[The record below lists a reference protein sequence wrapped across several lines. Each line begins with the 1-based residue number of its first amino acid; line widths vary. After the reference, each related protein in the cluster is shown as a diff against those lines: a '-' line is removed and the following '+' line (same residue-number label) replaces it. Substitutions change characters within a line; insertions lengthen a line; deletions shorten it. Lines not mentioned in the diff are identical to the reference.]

1 MSVIKKKINVARR
14 IVMRTLTEGIG
25 KTRFKQT
32 VVPEHFQIKRVL
44 VCRPNHRLGNLLL
57 ITPLLQE
64 LSATF
69 PDAKLDL
76 FVKGTIAPV
85 LFRTYPNIDRI
96 IQLPKKPAKELLRF
110 IKGWLAV
117 RDRHYDI
124 VMNVVFNSSSG
135 RICAQTADASYR
147 FLGDIDPVI
156 PLTFADHDHMAKF
169 PVYSFRHFIR
179 KLGYQ
184 PRNEPVAPVDIKLQ
198 PAELTEG
205 RKRLNDLVKNERPT
219 IAIYTYATGVKCYD
233 KEWWADFYA
242 RLQTEFP
249 SYNIAEIL
257 PVENVSQI
265 GFRAPSFY
273 SKQLREIAG
282 VIANAAVFI
291 GADSG
296 MMHLASA
303 SGVPVIGLFK
313 SNNMSTYAPYNE
325 RSLGVNTMNTNP
337 DECIR
342 LIEKIL
348 QNRTVRSVGRP
359 H

>member
-1 MSVIKKKINVARR
+1 MSVLKKINAARR
-14 IVMRTLTEGIG
+14 VVMRTITEGLG
-25 KTRFKQT
+25 KTRFNET

-44 VCRPNHRLGNLLL
+44 ICRPNHRLGNLLL

-85 LFRTYPNIDRI
+85 LFRNYPNIDRI
-96 IQLPKKPAKELLRF
+96 IQLPKKPAKELIRF
-110 IKGWLAV
+110 FKGWLAV
-117 RDRHYDI
+117 RNRHYDI

-135 RICAQTADASYR
+135 RICAQAANASYR

-156 PLTFADHDHMAKF
+156 PSTFADHDHMAKF
-169 PVYSFRHFIR
+169 PVYSFRHFIK

-184 PRNEPVAPVDIKLQ
+184 GRNEPVAPVDIKLR
-198 PAELTEG
+198 PAEVTEG
-205 RKRLNDLVKNERPT
+205 RTRLKELVKNERPT

-242 RLQTEFP
+242 RLQRKFP
-249 SYNIAEIL
+249 AYNIAEIL

-265 GFRAPSFY
+265 EFQAPSFY
-273 SKQLREIAG
+273 SKQLREIAAL
-282 VIANAAVFI
+282 IANAAVFI

-303 SGVPVIGLFK
+303 SGTPVVGLFK
-313 SNNMSTYAPYNE
+313 SHNMATYAPYNQG
-325 RSLGVNTMNTNP
+325 SVGVNTMDTNP

-342 LIEKIL
+342 LIQKIL
-348 QNRTVRSVGRP
+348 LSRTAIKQEP
-359 H
+359 

>member
-1 MSVIKKKINVARR
+1 M
-14 IVMRTLTEGIG
+14 
-25 KTRFKQT
+25 
-32 VVPEHFQIKRVL
+32 
-44 VCRPNHRLGNLLL
+44 
-57 ITPLLQE
+57 LQE

-85 LFRTYPNIDRI
+85 LFRNYPNIDRI
-96 IQLPKKPAKELLRF
+96 IQLPKKPAKDLLRF
-110 IKGWLAV
+110 FNGWLAI
-117 RDRHYDI
+117 RKKHYDI

-135 RICAQTADASYR
+135 RICAQAADATYR

-169 PVYSFRHFIR
+169 PVYSFRHFIKR
-179 KLGYQ
+179 LGYQ
-184 PRNEPVAPVDIKLQ
+184 PRNEPVASIDLKLQ
-198 PAELTEG
+198 PDELAAG
-205 RKRLNDLVKNERPT
+205 RRRLKELVENERPT
-219 IAIYTYATGVKCYD
+219 IAIYTYATGAKCYD
-233 KEWWADFYA
+233 REWWSDFYA
-242 RLQTEFP
+242 RLKRKFP
-249 SYNIAEIL
+249 AYNIAEVL

-273 SKQLREIAG
+273 SKQLREIGAL
-282 VIANAAVFI
+282 IANTDVFI

-303 SGVPVIGLFK
+303 SGTPVVGLFK
-313 SNNMSTYAPYNE
+313 SHNMATYAPYNE
-325 RSLGVNTMNTNP
+325 GSVGIDTTKTNS

-348 QNRTVRSVGRP
+348 MSRDAIRQAQ
-359 H
+359 